1 MDKSEDM
8 TLRDYFLQACEE
20 GKGKLVSCLLEHGVN
35 PNWQQSEELHQTG
48 LHLAAKDDADDNL
61 KVLDLLLEN
70 GADVDIPA
78 MGGTTPLMV
87 ACINGLVACVFML
100 TDGQIVDVNRRCDSG
115 RTALHYAVPHPAC
128 VAELKQSPRL
138 DWNQRDNGGRYPV
151 TMAAEWGCAGTLE
164 IMLALPPGRVD
175 LNVQNKAGKNIAWLA
190 VQNRSFGDPLRCV
203 QLLARD
209 ERINWNTQNIS
220 GDTPLMFCLKN
231 NLTEM
236 AKIILSIPSVDLH
249 IRNNDGKY
257 PEGIAR
263 EQNQRDILDLMKSG
277 GEIRLEDRMPECLVC
292 LDKFKVHAEV
302 HQCQQ
307 GHFVC
312 GRCRPRLPG
321 SQTCPYCRGKM
332 MGRAHGFEDFLR
344 KLAE

>member
-1 MDKSEDM
+1 MNNCPVDDRSFCFESCDDAPEDM
-8 TLRDYFLQACEE
+8 TLKDYFLQACEE
-20 GKGKLVSCLLEHGVN
+20 GMGELVSCLLEHGVN
-35 PNWQQSEELHQTG
+35 PNWQQKEELLQSG
-48 LHLAAKDDADDNL
+48 LHLAAKDDDDENL

-87 ACINGLVACVFML
+87 ACINGNIGCVHML
-100 TDGQIVDVNRRCDSG
+100 TTVGGCGGQMVDVNRRCDSG
-115 RTALHYAVPHPAC
+115 RTALHYAVSHPAC
-128 VAELKQSPRL
+128 VAELERAPRL
-138 DWNQRDNGGRYPV
+138 DWNPRDGGGRYPV
-151 TMAAEWGCAGTLE
+151 TMAAERGCAGTLE
-164 IMLALPPGRVD
+164 IMLSLPPGRVD

-203 QLLARD
+203 QLLAGD

-236 AKIILSIPSVDLH
+236 AKIILGIPSVDLH

-263 EQNQRDILDLMKSG
+263 
-277 GEIRLEDRMPECLVC
+277 
-292 LDKFKVHAEV
+292 
-302 HQCQQ
+302 
-307 GHFVC
+307 
-312 GRCRPRLPG
+312 
-321 SQTCPYCRGKM
+321 
-332 MGRAHGFEDFLR
+332 
-344 KLAE
+344 

>member
-8 TLRDYFLQACEE
+8 TLKDYFLQACEE
-20 GKGKLVSCLLEHGVN
+20 GKWMLVIGLLENGVN
-35 PNWQQSEELHQTG
+35 PNWQQKEGLHQAG
-48 LHLAAKDDADDNL
+48 LHLAAKHDNL
-61 KVLDLLLEN
+61 EVLDLLLDL
-70 GADVDIPA
+70 ADVDIPA

-87 ACINGLVACVFML
+87 ACINGNISCVHRL
-100 TDGQIVDVNRRCDSG
+100 TDDQIVDVNRRCDSG

-151 TMAAEWGCAGTLE
+151 TMAAERGCAGTLE

-263 EQNQRDILDLMKSG
+263 
-277 GEIRLEDRMPECLVC
+277 
-292 LDKFKVHAEV
+292 
-302 HQCQQ
+302 
-307 GHFVC
+307 
-312 GRCRPRLPG
+312 
-321 SQTCPYCRGKM
+321 
-332 MGRAHGFEDFLR
+332 
-344 KLAE
+344 